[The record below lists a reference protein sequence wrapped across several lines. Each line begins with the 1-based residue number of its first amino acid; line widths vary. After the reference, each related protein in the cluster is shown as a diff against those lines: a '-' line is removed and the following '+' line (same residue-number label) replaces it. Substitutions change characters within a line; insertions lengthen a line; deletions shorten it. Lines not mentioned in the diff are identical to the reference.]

1 MLINLN
7 ELEDSDTCRVLNKVD
22 PSALSDENTTNSTTD
37 NSSQKSSQSTD
48 DKSSKDNS
56 KSSLPEASSTPK
68 SNIATQ
74 IIMATISAML
84 VSGIVLVTI
93 KLKKR

>member
-1 MLINLN
+1 
-7 ELEDSDTCRVLNKVD
+7 VLNKVD

-56 KSSLPEASSTPK
+56 KSSLPEASATSK
-68 SNIATQ
+68 SNIVIQ

>member
-1 MLINLN
+1 MTG
-7 ELEDSDTCRVLNKVD
+7 DTCTVLNKVD
-22 PSALSDENTTNSTTD
+22 LSVLSDENTTNSTTD
-37 NSSQKSSQSTD
+37 NLSQKSSQSTD

-56 KSSLPEASSTPK
+56 KSSLPEASATSK
-68 SNIATQ
+68 SNIVIQ